1 MSRFKM
7 SLSVLTM
14 ILALGACK
22 KADSDAVQANA
33 APVVIAVPTTEDSAA
48 WRTYLGQVAAKQ
60 EYQNAVTDSTI
71 PYFLPVNSKTLDN
84 VDANSP
90 SSPYS
95 RQMEIV
101 QPAIERT
108 VTKGN
113 LLVFGS
119 PDSATMADFI
129 VEAFTGATPVALKGS
144 SVLFVGKSADADRV
158 KNAVTAAGG
167 NFMFEEVP

>member
-1 MSRFKM
+1 MSHLKIG
-7 SLSVLTM
+7 LSVLAM

-22 KADSDAVQANA
+22 KSDTDSEQAS
-33 APVVIAVPTTEDSAA
+33 APVVITVPTSDDSNV
-48 WRTYLGQVAAKQ
+48 WRAYLGQVAAKS

-71 PYFLPVNSKTLDN
+71 PYFLPANSKTNDN
-84 VDANSP
+84 VDPNSP
-90 SSPYS
+90 SSPYT
-95 RQMEIV
+95 RQLEIV

-144 SVLFVGKSADADRV
+144 SVLFVGKSADADKV
-158 KNAVTAAGG
+158 KNVVTAAGG
-167 NFMFEEVP
+167 NFLFEEIP

>member
-1 MSRFKM
+1 MSHLKVG
-7 SLSVLTM
+7 LSVLAM

-22 KADSDAVQANA
+22 KSDSDSEQASA
-33 APVVIAVPTTEDSAA
+33 APVVINVPTTDDSTA

-60 EYQNAVTDSTI
+60 EYQNVVTDSTI
-71 PYFLPVNSKTLDN
+71 PYFLPANSKKEDN
-84 VDANSP
+84 VDPKSP
-90 SSPYS
+90 SSPYT

-101 QPAIERT
+101 KPALERT
-108 VTKGN
+108 VTKGQ

-129 VEAFTGATPVALKGS
+129 VEAFDGATPVAVKGS
-144 SVLFVGKSADADRV
+144 TVLFIGKSADADKV
-158 KNAVTAAGG
+158 KAVVTAAGG